1 MIAIFPEIM
10 SATDSGDVEKLA
22 ILARKYFAGKDR
34 FRPAPDLNAL
44 AESAGIS
51 IERLPLEVHGI
62 LAARDVKGTVTVAAF
77 VNKSL
82 AADEERFLLAH
93 MLGHFFFEIIP
104 MVARGEWN
112 ASGFRETF
120 SPLKRF
126 AQNISYDQN
135 RSVELA
141 KELLADRFAGAL
153 LMPVAMV
160 IKASEKIKD
169 QAKLAAFFGV
179 SRACLQ
185 RRLVDCGL
193 IGTMPV
199 SFMDAEQFLIAEHK
213 IPDLSDAPMPEIK
226 VDSRAAQDSLIKSAA
241 SVSYQ
246 PPVAKEIPAARQPQ
260 KPLSRVAPSKPQ
272 ASLAEMV
279 ASERRLKDLP
289 PSQQGPANSSP
300 HDVGKAIKGMERL
313 REIARKLDK
322 A

>member
-10 SATDSGDVEKLA
+10 TATESGDVEKLA

-34 FRPAPDLNAL
+34 FRPAPDVNAL

-51 IERLPLEVHGI
+51 IERIPLEVHGI
-62 LAARDVKGTVTVAAF
+62 LAAKDVKGTVTVAAF
-77 VNKSL
+77 LNKNL
-82 AADEERFLLAH
+82 GDEEGRFLLAH

-104 MVARGEWN
+104 LVARGEWS

-169 QAKLAAFFGV
+169 QTKLATFFGV
-179 SRACLQ
+179 SRSCLQ
-185 RRLVDCGL
+185 RRLLDCGL
-193 IGTMPV
+193 IGALPV
-199 SFMDAEQFLIAEHK
+199 SFMDAEQRLIAEHK
-213 IPDLSDAPMPEIK
+213 ISDSNEPPLAEIK
-226 VDSRAAQDSLIKSAA
+226 VDNKAAQESIIKSTA
-241 SVSYQ
+241 SVSYRTPLSKEPQSRTQQ
-246 PPVAKEIPAARQPQ
+246 PAVQ
-260 KPLSRVAPSKPQ
+260 KPSQVN
-272 ASLAEMV
+272 LAEMV
-279 ASERRLKDLP
+279 AEERRTKDLSS
-289 PSQQGPANSSP
+289 PSQGNNGRDQTQKSA
-300 HDVGKAIKGMERL
+300 KGMERL
-313 REIARKLDK
+313 REIARKLEK
-322 A
+322 N

>member
-34 FRPAPDLNAL
+34 FRPAPNLNAL

-51 IERLPLEVHGI
+51 IERVPLEVHGI
-62 LAARDVKGTVTVAAF
+62 LAAKDVRGTVTVAAF
-77 VNKSL
+77 VNKNL
-82 AADEERFLLAH
+82 GGDEERFLLAH

-104 MVARGEWN
+104 MVARSEWN
-112 ASGFRETF
+112 ASGFRESF

-169 QAKLAAFFGV
+169 QAKLATFFGV

-193 IGTMPV
+193 IGAMPV
-199 SFMDAEQFLIAEHK
+199 SFMDAEQQLIAEHK
-213 IPDLSDAPMPEIK
+213 IPDQLDAAVQEIK
-226 VDSRAAQDSLIKSAA
+226 VDSKAVHDSLIKSAA

-246 PPVAKEIPAARQPQ
+246 APAKKQAPQNPRQAAPVRPQGSLADMVANERRGKETPGAQPAAN
-260 KPLSRVAPSKPQ
+260 
-272 ASLAEMV
+272 
-279 ASERRLKDLP
+279 D
-289 PSQQGPANSSP
+289 PAKS
-300 HDVGKAIKGMERL
+300 IKGMERL

-322 A
+322 T

>member
-51 IERLPLEVHGI
+51 IERVPLEVHGV
-62 LAARDVKGTVTVAAF
+62 LAAKDVKGTVTVAAF
-77 VNKSL
+77 VNKNL
-82 AADEERFLLAH
+82 GADEQRFLLAH

-104 MVARGEWN
+104 MVARGEWS

-160 IKASEKIKD
+160 IKASEKIRD
-169 QAKLAAFFGV
+169 QAKLALFFGV
-179 SRACLQ
+179 SRACMQ

-199 SFMDAEQFLIAEHK
+199 SFMDAEQQLISEHK
-213 IPDLSDAPMPEIK
+213 IPVQTDVPMPEVK

-241 SVSYQ
+241 SVTYQ
-246 PPVAKEIPAARQPQ
+246 APAAKEALARRAQ
-260 KPLSRVAPSKPQ
+260 KPLSGVAPSKPQ

-279 ASERRLKDLP
+279 ASERRVKELQ
-289 PSQQGPANSSP
+289 PSQQGAANAALNDSSKP
-300 HDVGKAIKGMERL
+300 IKGMERL

-322 A
+322 T

>member
-10 SATDSGDVEKLA
+10 SATDSGDAEKLA

-51 IERLPLEVHGI
+51 IERVPLEVHGI

-77 VNKSL
+77 VNKNL
-82 AADEERFLLAH
+82 GADEERFLLAH
-93 MLGHFFFEIIP
+93 MLGHFFFEVIP

-179 SRACLQ
+179 SRPCLQ

-193 IGTMPV
+193 IGAMPV
-199 SFMDAEQFLIAEHK
+199 SFMDAEQQLIAEHK
-213 IPDLSDAPMPEIK
+213 IPEQSVAPMAEIR
-226 VDSRAAQDSLIKSAA
+226 VDSKAAQDSLIKSAA

-246 PPVAKEIPAARQPQ
+246 APVAKETPGKQPQ
-260 KPLSRVAPSKPQ
+260 KPHARATPSKPQ
-272 ASLAEMV
+272 SSLADMV
-279 ASERRLKDLP
+279 ANERRAKDLP
-289 PSQQGPANSSP
+289 ASQQAAVNAGPN
-300 HDVGKAIKGMERL
+300 DGVKTIKGMERL

-322 A
+322 T